1 MAALDILEAQ
11 ERQRLS
17 SMSLKQAN
25 DAVNRGIY
33 TIEEIMEANPKVRTI
48 WNLVKKGQLLD
59 MNKSGCLT

>member
-1 MAALDILEAQ
+1 MAALEILESR

-33 TIEEIMEANPKVRTI
+33 TIEEIMEENPEVEKLWLSLQDGWTQI
-48 WNLVKKGQLLD
+48 GN
-59 MNKSGCLT
+59 